1 LVSAGH
7 RRPGDGEFHIRA
19 ERDGGSPLSTKNAS
33 AVVSSSQS
41 ASLKLQPPRAATPFP
56 VILATA
62 TAVPEHTIT
71 RDDVKYYMGRV
82 FDIPER
88 KLEAMMSIVDNAQVL
103 KRHSIFPITYTVEPR
118 ALYKTNQEY
127 IEHAIKLGRE
137 AAEKC
142 LERAHLRA
150 DEIDLIITVSCTGFM
165 IPSLDAHLIN
175 MMGFRSD
182 VRRMPFTEL
191 GCAAGAMAIAR
202 AADYLKAYPG
212 GNALVIA
219 VELPSLTFQ
228 RKDIS
233 QANLISSILFGDGAA
248 AVVVS
253 NSPKAV
259 SDVLPS
265 ASSASPSTPAHANG
279 NGNYPANG
287 SAATAALAHKPQIL
301 VSETYTFPD
310 SLGAMGFDLRDSG
323 FHILLDKNV
332 PDMIGAK
339 IKPLIDDF
347 LGRHG
352 LTQQDIK
359 GWILHPGGARLLGN
373 VEIALGLTKCQ
384 TQPSWDVLAN
394 VGNLSS
400 ATILFILQE
409 WLDKRPLN
417 SGDIALAAAFGPGFS
432 AEFLLLQW
440 T

>member
-1 LVSAGH
+1 MPSHCTIA
-7 RRPGDGEFHIRA
+7 
-19 ERDGGSPLSTKNAS
+19 
-33 AVVSSSQS
+33 
-41 ASLKLQPPRAATPFP
+41 
-56 VILATA
+56 ATA
-62 TAVPEHTIT
+62 TALPPHTIT

-88 KLEAMMSIVDNAQVL
+88 KLEAMMSIVDNAQVH
-103 KRHSIFPITYTVEPR
+103 KRHSIFPIEYTVEPR
-118 ALYKTNQEY
+118 ALAKTNNEY
-127 IEHAIKLGRE
+127 IEHAVKLGRE

-142 LERAHLRA
+142 LERAGLTPT
-150 DEIDLIITVSCTGFM
+150 DIDLIITVSCTGFM

-175 MMGFRSD
+175 LMGFRSN

-191 GCAAGAMAIAR
+191 GCAAGAMALGR
-202 AADYLKAYPG
+202 AADYLKAEPG
-212 GNALVIA
+212 GNVLIIA

-253 NSPKAV
+253 GK
-259 SDVLPS
+259 DVRGPR
-265 ASSASPSTPAHANG
+265 
-279 NGNYPANG
+279 
-287 SAATAALAHKPQIL
+287 IL

-310 SLGAMGFDLRDSG
+310 SLGAMGFDLKDSG

-332 PDMIGAK
+332 PEMIGAK
-339 IKPLIDDF
+339 IRGLMDCF
-347 LGRHG
+347 LQRHG
-352 LTQQDIK
+352 RKQEDIK

-373 VEIALGLTKCQ
+373 VEEALGLTKDD
-384 TQPSWDVLAN
+384 TQPSWDILGN

-409 WLDKRPLN
+409 WLEKRPLN
-417 SGDIALAAAFGPGFS
+417 PGDYALAAAFGPGFS

-440 T
+440 N

>member
-1 LVSAGH
+1 VKQ
-7 RRPGDGEFHIRA
+7 RPTPA
-19 ERDGGSPLSTKNAS
+19 STPHPFILAS
-33 AVVSSSQS
+33 A
-41 ASLKLQPPRAATPFP
+41 
-56 VILATA
+56 TA
-62 TAVPEHTIT
+62 LPEHTMT
-71 RDDVKYYMGRV
+71 REDVKYYMGRV

-88 KLEAMMSIVDNAQVL
+88 KLEAMMSIVDNAQVH

-118 ALYKTNQEY
+118 PLQKTNNEY

-175 MMGFRSD
+175 LMGFRSD

-191 GCAAGAMAIAR
+191 GCAAGAMALAR

-248 AVVVS
+248 AVIVS
-253 NSPKAV
+253 NNPKAV
-259 SDVLPS
+259 AAAP
-265 ASSASPSTPAHANG
+265 SSAAAAHANG
-279 NGNYPANG
+279 NGGSNG
-287 SAATAALAHKPQIL
+287 AAGVSAHHPQII

-310 SLGAMGFDLRDSG
+310 SLGAMGFDLRDAG

-339 IKPLIDDF
+339 IKPLVDGF

-373 VEIALGLTKCQ
+373 VEIALGLDKRD

-409 WLDKRPLN
+409 WLEKRPLN
-417 SGDIALAAAFGPGFS
+417 PGDIAMAAAFGPGFS